1 MIIKLLSCYSKRV
14 YLSFVKGFYHKLPAK
29 PSASNIKHL
38 SLGGMWR
45 EYPNY
50 EILFNNKV
58 KSPKISRKQE
68 IKINFFKN

>member
-1 MIIKLLSCYSKRV
+1 MIIKLLPCYSKRV
-14 YLSFVKGFYHKLPAK
+14 YLSFVKGFYHKLSAK

-38 SLGGMWR
+38 SLGGMWQ

-58 KSPKISRKQE
+58 KNSKD
-68 IKINFFKN
+68 FKKARNKNKLF